1 MACAAFRYSAR
12 GSNCVGGPSVVT
24 SLSLVLGSGSA
35 WSWESPAIGS
45 RVARGPVSMS
55 KTTHT
60 ASSHE
65 ASPPRVGVH
74 PPVERA
80 ASVSEGA
87 PPPVGLSRGR
97 SWGSASLV
105 DNDVGDNAIIPGS
118 DDPGGPVPHLQGA
131 QGHDQ
136 HHGLGAAALAAAPL
150 MGFQSE
156 GARRSASAENVE
168 ADYTFNQP
176 NGSGGLDAD
185 PRGTHLET
193 DRGLATAAWAA
204 TSAVGLQSTG
214 ALRRASTGN
223 VEADHGF
230 HRPDGLD
237 ESDEA
242 DAWGLHLSLIH
253 I

>member
-1 MACAAFRYSAR
+1 MRLACAAFSYSVLW
-12 GSNCVGGPSVVT
+12 SNCVGGPSVV
-24 SLSLVLGSGSA
+24 SALSLVLGSGSA
-35 WSWESPAIGS
+35 WSWERPAIGS

-87 PPPVGLSRGR
+87 PPPIGPLRGG
-97 SWGSASLV
+97 SWRSASLGG
-105 DNDVGDNAIIPGS
+105 NDVEDNAIPRS
-118 DDPGGPVPHLQGA
+118 NDPGEPVPHPQGA

-136 HHGLGAAALAAAPL
+136 HLGLGAAALAAAPL

-204 TSAVGLQSTG
+204 TSTVGLQSTG

-237 ESDEA
+237 ESNE
-242 DAWGLHLSLIH
+242 LRKVKR
-253 I
+253 